1 MSQLY
6 PDCDPYGIA
15 DRLSE
20 AERAPILRL
29 RTVLEN
35 EITPLVAEYW
45 EKGEFPYQIAPSLY
59 GLNLM
64 TPDEIEGAPRSL
76 YHGFRIFELARTDAS
91 MATFYT
97 AQAGLFRTSCRVGAS
112 PEQFAEL
119 DPKITSFETTGV
131 FCLTEPDHGSDI
143 AGGLATTAERQGDEW
158 ILNGAKRWIGGA
170 LTADYL
176 AVFARDVAD
185 GQVKAFLVDREAT
198 GVTLEKIYGKTALR
212 MMQNADTAQ
221 AGLFRTSCR
230 VGASP
235 EQFAELDPKIT
246 SFETTGVFCLTE
258 PDHGSDIAGGL
269 ATTAERQGDEWIL
282 NGAKRWI
289 GGALTADYLA
299 VFARD
304 VADGQVKAFLVDRE
318 ATGVTLEKIYGKTA
332 LRMMQNAD
340 ITLENVRVPEAQRL
354 QNCNSFKDVAA
365 MLRVMRSDV
374 AWIATGIQ
382 AGAYE
387 AALRYVR
394 SREQFGKSLG
404 SFQLVQEKL
413 ARMLGNVTASL
424 SMVSDLAEKQDRGE
438 YRDEDSAL
446 AKMWISLHMRET
458 VALAREVVGGNGI
471 TLATDVARFHADAE
485 AVYSYEGTHEINA
498 LVVGAYEAALRYV
511 RSREQFGKSLGSFQL
526 VQEKLARMLGNVTA
540 SLSMVSDLAEKQDR
554 GEYRDEDSAL
564 AKMWIS
570 LHMRETVALA
580 REVVGGNG
588 ITLATDVARFHA
600 DAEAVY
606 SYEGTHEIN
615 ALVVG
620 RSITGKS
627 AFA

>member
-1 MSQLY
+1 MSELY

-15 DRLSE
+15 DRLTE

-29 RTVLEN
+29 RTVLES
-35 EITPLVAEYW
+35 EIKPLVAEYW

-64 TPDEIEGAPRSL
+64 TPDEIDGAPRSL

-97 AQAGLFRTSCRVGAS
+97 AQAGLFRTTCRVGAS
-112 PEQFAEL
+112 PEQFADL
-119 DPKITSFETTGV
+119 DPKITSFETKGV

-158 ILNGAKRWIGGA
+158 IINGAKRWIGGA
-170 LTADYL
+170 FTADYL

-185 GQVKAFLVDREAT
+185 GQVKAFLVDREA
-198 GVTLEKIYGKTALR
+198 
-212 MMQNADTAQ
+212 
-221 AGLFRTSCR
+221 
-230 VGASP
+230 P
-235 EQFAELDPKIT
+235 
-246 SFETTGVFCLTE
+246 
-258 PDHGSDIAGGL
+258 
-269 ATTAERQGDEWIL
+269 
-282 NGAKRWI
+282 
-289 GGALTADYLA
+289 
-299 VFARD
+299 
-304 VADGQVKAFLVDRE
+304 
-318 ATGVTLEKIYGKTA
+318 GVTLEKIYGKTA

-340 ITLENVRVPEAQRL
+340 ISLENVRVPEAQRL

-446 AKMWISLHMRET
+446 TKMWISLHMRET

-471 TLATDVARFHADAE
+471 TLP
-485 AVYSYEGTHEINA
+485 
-498 LVVGAYEAALRYV
+498 
-511 RSREQFGKSLGSFQL
+511 
-526 VQEKLARMLGNVTA
+526 
-540 SLSMVSDLAEKQDR
+540 
-554 GEYRDEDSAL
+554 
-564 AKMWIS
+564 
-570 LHMRETVALA
+570 
-580 REVVGGNG
+580 
-588 ITLATDVARFHA
+588 TDVARFHA

>member
-1 MSQLY
+1 MSELY

-15 DRLSE
+15 DRLTE

-97 AQAGLFRTSCRVGAS
+97 AQAGLFRTTCRVGAS

-131 FCLTEPDHGSDI
+131 FCLTEPEHGSDI
-143 AGGLATTAERQGDEW
+143 AGGLATAAEREGDEW
-158 ILNGAKRWIGGA
+158 IINGAKRWIGGA
-170 LTADYL
+170 FTADYL

-185 GQVKAFLVDREAT
+185 GQVKAFLVDREAP
-198 GVTLEKIYGKTALR
+198 GVTLEKI
-212 MMQNADTAQ
+212 
-221 AGLFRTSCR
+221 
-230 VGASP
+230 
-235 EQFAELDPKIT
+235 
-246 SFETTGVFCLTE
+246 
-258 PDHGSDIAGGL
+258 H
-269 ATTAERQGDEWIL
+269 
-282 NGAKRWI
+282 
-289 GGALTADYLA
+289 
-299 VFARD
+299 
-304 VADGQVKAFLVDRE
+304 
-318 ATGVTLEKIYGKTA
+318 GKTA

-446 AKMWISLHMRET
+446 AKMWI
-458 VALAREVVGGNGI
+458 A
-471 TLATDVARFHADAE
+471 
-485 AVYSYEGTHEINA
+485 
-498 LVVGAYEAALRYV
+498 
-511 RSREQFGKSLGSFQL
+511 
-526 VQEKLARMLGNVTA
+526 
-540 SLSMVSDLAEKQDR
+540 
-554 GEYRDEDSAL
+554 
-564 AKMWIS
+564 

-620 RSITGKS
+620 RSITGTS